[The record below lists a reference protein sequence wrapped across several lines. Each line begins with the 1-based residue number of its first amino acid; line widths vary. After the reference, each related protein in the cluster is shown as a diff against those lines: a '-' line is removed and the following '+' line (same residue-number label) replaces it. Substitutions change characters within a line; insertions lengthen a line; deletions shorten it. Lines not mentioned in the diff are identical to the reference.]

1 MPSLSNKSILFITT
15 GIVLVVLIDT
25 SITAVSS
32 YTGGIDSSIISLFT
46 FFVVVAVYS
55 ISQFIMLRYVKS
67 KMNLIKRNRGMLYL
81 HYVVFFTQFVL
92 ISIIVV
98 VILQMLF
105 FESYSA
111 ILLKGVVW
119 INYILASIIFAIFGI
134 RLLLWE
140 NLNRNHVLVL
150 YALAGLALAATCII
164 TILYVNN
171 QLSGT
176 RGIEYIFPIKNAQS
190 IISGANNPYNTA
202 YTISSAISFV
212 LTWCA
217 TVFLLHHYSGRLGKT
232 KYSIL
237 MGIPLLYFLSQFQPV
252 IPEIFNSFR
261 ENDPILFGLIHTIF
275 FNISKPVGG
284 ILFGLAFWSIT
295 KAVRKSVV
303 KDYMAI
309 SAYGIMIF
317 FTVHQPLL
325 VTLIPYPPFGIS
337 TICFIGLSS
346 YLVLV
351 GFYSSALS
359 IASDAQLYKAVRK
372 SLPPMSNLLGNIG
385 NAQEIQRVR
394 TKAIMITNDLKDKI
408 SKETGI
414 TASVEE
420 DDIKQYLNSVLDEL
434 HNRKENMQQGDKQ

>member
-1 MPSLSNKSILFITT
+1 MPSLSNRTILFITT
-15 GIVLVVLIDT
+15 GIVLVVMMDT

-32 YTGGIDSSIISLFT
+32 YTGGMDSSTISLFT

-55 ISQFIMLRYVKS
+55 ISQFLMLRYVKHKIS
-67 KMNLIKRNRGMLYL
+67 LIKRNRGMLYL
-81 HYVVFFTQFVL
+81 HNVVYFTQFAL
-92 ISIIVV
+92 IIIIVI

-105 FESYSA
+105 FGSYSS
-111 ILLKGVVW
+111 ILLKSVVW
-119 INYILASIIFAIFGI
+119 INYVLAFIIFAIFGI

-140 NLNRNHVLVL
+140 NLNRSHVLVL
-150 YALAGLALAATCII
+150 YAIAGLTLSITCII
-164 TILYVNN
+164 TVLYVNN

-176 RGIEYIFPIKNAQS
+176 RGIEYIYPLKNAQS
-190 IISGANNPYNTA
+190 IISGANNPFSTS

-217 TVFLLHHYSGRLGKT
+217 TIFLLHHYSGRLGRT

-237 MGIPLLYFLSQFQPV
+237 MGIPLLYFLSQFQPF

-261 ENDPILFGLIHTIF
+261 ENDPVLFGLIHTIF

-295 KAVRKSVV
+295 KAVRKSII

-325 VTLIPYPPFGIS
+325 ITLIPYPPFGIS

-394 TKAIMITNDLKDKI
+394 TKAIMITNELKDKI
-408 SKETGI
+408 NKETGI
-414 TASVEE
+414 TSSVEE
-420 DDIKQYLNSVLDEL
+420 EDIKQYLNTVLDEL
-434 HNRKENMQQGDKQ
+434 KNRKENIEKGDKQ